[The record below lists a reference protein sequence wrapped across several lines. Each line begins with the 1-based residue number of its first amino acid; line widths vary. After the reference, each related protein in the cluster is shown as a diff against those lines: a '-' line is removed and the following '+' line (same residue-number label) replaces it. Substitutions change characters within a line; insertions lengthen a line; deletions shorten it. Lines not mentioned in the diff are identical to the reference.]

1 MYGNLERAINESGM
15 SVRSVAAAIG
25 IPESTLRYKLKEGG
39 LSIDDAFN
47 IKTLVLPKYDMNYLF
62 EKTA

>member
-1 MYGNLERAINESGM
+1 M